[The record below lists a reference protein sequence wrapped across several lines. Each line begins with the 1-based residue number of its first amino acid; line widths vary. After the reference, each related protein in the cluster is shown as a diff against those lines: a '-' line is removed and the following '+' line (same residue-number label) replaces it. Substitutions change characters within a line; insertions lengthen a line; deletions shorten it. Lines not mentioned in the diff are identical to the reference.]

1 MKKPTL
7 VVWIIAIM
15 LSSVIY
21 AATDEIQIDYLKR
34 MMNLKLDI
42 INKSTDIKRAAI
54 RNKTQMQLGIVD
66 IKSRGRVSASTR
78 EETYRAE
85 DDTKVAEKEFKAL
98 GKEIAALKSE
108 MIKHYKGKMPKILKT
123 EIGNLE
129 SEYIGIKI
137 ETDKEVIEIQN
148 KKTIK

>member
-1 MKKPTL
+1 M
-7 VVWIIAIM
+7 V
-15 LSSVIY
+15 Y

-85 DDTKVAEKEFKAL
+85 DDTKVA
-98 GKEIAALKSE
+98 
-108 MIKHYKGKMPKILKT
+108 
-123 EIGNLE
+123 
-129 SEYIGIKI
+129 
-137 ETDKEVIEIQN
+137 
-148 KKTIK
+148 KKNSKLWVKKLLR